1 MDVIMSFPLY
11 TLMLDNRSI
20 GETAMN
26 EQSSRSHAVFGMMV
40 ESRCRE
46 GEGDDA
52 GTVRIAT
59 LVSRKRGGEGGCDC
73 EGGGGGGGGGGGDYF
88 VNAVACFINTC
99 KQTVGVSH

>member
-1 MDVIMSFPLY
+1 MDVIMSFLLY

-26 EQSSRSHAVFGMMV
+26 EQSSRSHTVFAITV

-52 GTVRIAT
+52 GTVKIAT
-59 LVSRKRGGEGGCDC
+59 LVSRR
-73 EGGGGGGGGGGGDYF
+73 GGGGGGGGGGEQTICYI
-88 VNAVACFINTC
+88 NAC